1 MGVRGDSSRCL
12 QGQGGEEP
20 GQSAEEP
27 IDSKNYRCGACGA
40 TYSTESA
47 LRHHKVNKH
56 IEVKETF
63 LRALWGKDST
73 REANVP
79 LQPTAESKNKMA

>member
-1 MGVRGDSSRCL
+1 MPPRARGR
-12 QGQGGEEP
+12 GA
-20 GQSAEEP
+20 GQSAKEP

-40 TYSTESA
+40 TYSTASA

-56 IEVKETF
+56 KEVKETF
-63 LRALWGKDST
+63 LRALWGEDST

-79 LQPTAESKNKMA
+79 LQPTAKSKNKIA